1 MNGILLFT
9 RNSIMSYSS
18 IYIPR
23 MSYEHTEESVRRVME
38 YFRIGTVEYVDFT
51 PINKKPGFGENA
63 DQVVKSAFVHFVP
76 HLFSTVTIGEQ
87 EEFWTHIDNGDSRK
101 LQVNSREYWICLKN
115 KNPVQRTM
123 MNIHQVVENAHYL
136 EKTIKEQASTIKK
149 LEEKMEGVRDVVYQL
164 LGGLYSHNTQSGTLL
179 KHCDVLF
186 AKKPESYEKDTSI
199 WTKYPTTRQ
208 GDSNE
213 ERIEKLEEKMEI
225 YAFATNS
232 DTCSTHSSMPDLIED
247 FGDA

>member
-1 MNGILLFT
+1 
-9 RNSIMSYSS
+9 MSNYSS

-23 MSYEHTEESVRRVME
+23 MFYEHTEESVRRVME
-38 YFRIGTVEYVDFT
+38 YFRIGTVERVDFT
-51 PINKKPGFGENA
+51 PINKQPGFGENV

-123 MNIHQVVENAHYL
+123 MNIHQVVENAHHL
-136 EKTIKEQASTIKK
+136 EKTIEEQASTIKK
-149 LEEKMEGVRDVVYQL
+149 LEEKVEGVRQVVYQL
-164 LGGLYSHNTQSGTLL
+164 LGGLYSHKTQSGTL
-179 KHCDVLF
+179 HSYCDVLF
-186 AKKPESYEKDTSI
+186 AENPECYEKDTSI
-199 WTKYPTTRQ
+199 WTEYPTTRQ

-213 ERIEKLEEKMEI
+213 ERIEKLEEQLKYM
-225 YAFATNS
+225 FS
-232 DTCSTHSSMPDLIED
+232 RGDDTCSTHSSMPDLIED
-247 FGDA
+247 FSEA